1 MALPG
6 ITREAVRQGVAP
18 GVIATLC
25 CLGPLL
31 LVTLGLVS
39 VSSALVITT
48 YAPYFI
54 PAGLAVLAAS
64 LWYAIRKRR
73 AMICTGCTDKQ
84 QERKRLI
91 LFILLSLAVAAA
103 AYLLVFYLL
112 LPWLAPIVISNFTG
126 K

>member
-1 MALPG
+1 MALSR
-6 ITREAVRQGVAP
+6 ITKEAARQGVAP
-18 GVIATLC
+18 GIIATLC

-31 LVTLGLVS
+31 LVTLGMVS

-54 PAGLAVLAAS
+54 PAGLAVLAVS

-73 AMICTGCTDKQ
+73 AMICHGCENKG

-91 LFILLSLAVAAA
+91 MFALVSIVIAAA
-103 AYLLVFYLL
+103 TYLLVFYLL
-112 LPWLAPIVISNFTG
+112 LPWLAPIVVNNFAG